1 MIQTRIYEWEEY
13 SKPTVQIFSTYE
25 EQKWI
30 SKQNR
35 YEIHVTSREI
45 YEYTVEEMNKW
56 KKNREARVVW
66 LGVNS
71 NKSWEKILQYR
82 NENNIN
88 IYFSF
93 YLNSFIGLGKNI
105 SSMISQMTNEDTFVF
120 NSPFAKDTFEKTI
133 SRNKDIVYCINSVST
148 VKVESNW
155 SKGIGKVGKEEQI
168 CIFSRLNPYKN
179 THVLLETIRD
189 SKWKG
194 KVVVGLLPNKNNI
207 GFYYEKYLK
216 TIINESDI
224 NVIGMRAY
232 NQKEINSI
240 MSKSIAC
247 IVLSTSF
254 EETQGKVIVEAA
266 KNCCLPITNI
276 WNGHQDYLPNS
287 YMGNVSTRWDSIRGI
302 NIDKE
307 DLAGA
312 ISNISSLYKADFEKY
327 KYLCNE
333 ILSKIAKVSSEER
346 SIMKSG
352 NPGKYDYL
360 DYVSHFG
367 RIKIDKSAQ
376 RNCPPNPNFNIDYY
390 IWKRKTCG
398 LNSINE
404 NLKRDYECL
413 KKHRRHHEYAPLLDL
428 LVTECLFE
436 HDWRSSN
443 LLEIVELIES
453 RKIYQEWTR
462 QVRLLF
468 KL

>member
-155 SKGIGKVGKEEQI
+155 SKGIGQVEKEEQI
-168 CIFSRLNPYKN
+168 CTFSRLNPYKN

-207 GFYYEKYLK
+207 GLYYEKYLK
-216 TIINESDI
+216 KIINESDI
-224 NVIGMRAY
+224 KVVGMRAY

-287 YMGNVSTRWDSIRGI
+287 
-302 NIDKE
+302 
-307 DLAGA
+307 
-312 ISNISSLYKADFEKY
+312 
-327 KYLCNE
+327 
-333 ILSKIAKVSSEER
+333 
-346 SIMKSG
+346 
-352 NPGKYDYL
+352 
-360 DYVSHFG
+360 
-367 RIKIDKSAQ
+367 
-376 RNCPPNPNFNIDYY
+376 
-390 IWKRKTCG
+390 
-398 LNSINE
+398 
-404 NLKRDYECL
+404 
-413 KKHRRHHEYAPLLDL
+413 
-428 LVTECLFE
+428 
-436 HDWRSSN
+436 
-443 LLEIVELIES
+443 
-453 RKIYQEWTR
+453 
-462 QVRLLF
+462 
-468 KL
+468 